1 MARKSCMSWEK
12 LAQYLGEFIPQS
24 PHRASWI
31 THSFLC
37 LLISRFG
44 EFYSMFSLFSMK
56 HLWDPATLNVA
67 PTPGGKCKTATSEML
82 CWCYQRF
89 RYINVKRVGVL
100 PWTNVGFGGEIIL
113 RIMITSTD
121 NIQLEN
127 TMKKIILVSF
137 HRLPSVTEI
146 PHNN

>member
-12 LAQYLGEFIPQS
+12 LVQYLGEFIPQS

-31 THSFLC
+31 THSFLF

-67 PTPGGKCKTATSEML
+67 PTPEGKCKTATSEML
-82 CWCYQRF
+82 RWCYQCF
-89 RYINVKRVGVL
+89 SYINVKEL
-100 PWTNVGFGGEIIL
+100 EFFLWTTVGFWGEIIL
-113 RIMITSTD
+113 RIMITSTY

-127 TMKKIILVSF
+127 AMKKIFLVSF
-137 HRLPSVTEI
+137 HSLPSDCD
-146 PHNN
+146 